1 MASRF
6 SSETLAFQGAIG
18 EKVPTFI
25 MAIAMLISGFVIA
38 FVKGWKLALVI
49 LSTLPL
55 LGVAGFIYVGIIQNK
70 DKKIAAA
77 YATAGGK
84 A

>member
-1 MASRF
+1 
-6 SSETLAFQGAIG
+6 
-18 EKVPTFI
+18 
-25 MAIAMLISGFVIA
+25 MLISGFVIA